1 MLRFTAFVSSF
12 FFVELCAAQ
21 NPICP
26 DPTGS
31 ATISWPDDIYT
42 GKQITVAVVGEEDG
56 VTTYTGI
63 KCQGNPHSMTIAAGP
78 STFSLEQLGGSR
90 GGERMTQVNEC
101 DVSGDNM
108 VCTLSEHSP
117 GTYTSTRTY
126 SDGDGIYDITM
137 ALGPSGTFE
146 PGNPTPQAPPY
157 TGCPPDFSRCDNGW

>member
-1 MLRFTAFVSSF
+1 
-12 FFVELCAAQ
+12 
-21 NPICP
+21 
-26 DPTGS
+26 
-31 ATISWPDDIYT
+31 
-42 GKQITVAVVGEEDG
+42 
-56 VTTYTGI
+56 
-63 KCQGNPHSMTIAAGP
+63 
-78 STFSLEQLGGSR
+78 
-90 GGERMTQVNEC
+90 MTQVNEC